1 MPVRPF
7 YQPKQ
12 KGLDVKS
19 ILVVDDDF
27 AMRRGIALM
36 LQGEGY
42 EIFEA
47 GDGRQALQ
55 ALGENPVDLVILDL
69 FLPGRDG
76 IEIAQEIGAGSFHAK
91 ILLLTAY
98 GDHARA
104 KKAQQIFKEN
114 YLEKIS
120 LEQTLPGKVREV
132 LKA

>member
-1 MPVRPF
+1 VTN
-7 YQPKQ
+7 
-12 KGLDVKS
+12 LKS

-27 AMRRGIALM
+27 SMRRGIALM

-42 EIFEA
+42 EVFEA

-55 ALGENPVDLVILDL
+55 ALGEKPVDLVILDL

-76 IEIAQEIGAGSFHAK
+76 IEIAREIGAGSSRTK

-98 GDHARA
+98 GENERA
-104 KKAQQIFKEN
+104 KEAQQIFQEN

-120 LEQTLPGKVREV
+120 LERTLPGKIKSI
-132 LKA
+132 LT

>member
-1 MPVRPF
+1 M
-7 YQPKQ
+7 Q

-42 EIFEA
+42 EVFEA

-55 ALGENPVDLVILDL
+55 ALGEKPIDLVILDL

-76 IEIAQEIGAGSFHAK
+76 VEIAREIRGRFFHTK

-98 GDHARA
+98 GEHQRA
-104 KKAQQIFKEN
+104 KEAQQIFQEN
-114 YLEKIS
+114 YLEKTS
-120 LEQTLPGKVREV
+120 LERTLLEKVREI
-132 LKA
+132 LKT

>member
-1 MPVRPF
+1 MKSFCLHKR
-7 YQPKQ
+7 QTD
-12 KGLDVKS
+12 LKS

-42 EIFEA
+42 EVFEA

-55 ALGENPVDLVILDL
+55 ALGEKPVDLVILDL

-76 IEIAQEIGAGSFHAK
+76 IEIAREIGAGFPDTK

-98 GDHARA
+98 GDHERA
-104 KKAQQIFKEN
+104 KEAQQIFKEN
-114 YLEKIS
+114 YLEKTS
-120 LEQTLPGKVREV
+120 LERTLLEKVQS
-132 LKA
+132 LLAQKP